1 MLGEELVPARLG
13 TPHLTCR
20 HGLLLLELE
29 PALSSQGRIGPAQI
43 SRGALPSIFG
53 WLYHMSRGGASNT
66 QGVASRRQ
74 GVESKVNGFLTSR
87 VNLSRMRAMRPGS
100 IGRGFLRAASV
111 LLVDVG
117 AELHDAVRRRP
128 SRDIGEGDVILIH
141 QLDFDLLASLFHLL
155 DALQIPTARVA

>member
-87 VNLSRMRAMRPGS
+87 VNLSRMRAMRPWINRPRLS
-100 IGRGFLRAASV
+100 PGRF
-111 LLVDVG
+111 
-117 AELHDAVRRRP
+117 RP
-128 SRDIGEGDVILIH
+128 AGRCRGG
-141 QLDFDLLASLFHLL
+141 
-155 DALQIPTARVA
+155 TARCRPAPTKPGYRRSRPESASPA